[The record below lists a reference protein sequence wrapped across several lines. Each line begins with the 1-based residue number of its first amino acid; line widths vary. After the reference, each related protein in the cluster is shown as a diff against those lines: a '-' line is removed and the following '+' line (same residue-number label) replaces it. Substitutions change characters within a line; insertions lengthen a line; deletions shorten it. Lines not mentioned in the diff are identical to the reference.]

1 MTTETNPN
9 VSRSVIGDDPSTGSG
24 DVLSLSKGHR
34 RRAAPVQQVY
44 RRVAG
49 SVRRKLLLRR
59 LLTYVLL
66 FTFGL
71 AMLLPFLWMLSTAL
85 KPDALV
91 FSIPPQ
97 WFPRP
102 LVWRNFI
109 DSLTVLGHPVQLY
122 AWNTTVI
129 AVLGVTGVALSSS
142 LVAFGFARLDF
153 PGRNLLFVVMI
164 STMMLP
170 RLVTIVPQFILFQKL
185 GWLDTFKPLIVP
197 YWFGAPFHIFLLRQF
212 FLSIPMELDAA
223 ARVDGA
229 SSLQIYARIILPL
242 SKPALATVAIFA
254 FVYHWNDLL
263 EPLIFL
269 SSQKNWTLA
278 LFLASFQGYMQ
289 QPRWNL
295 LMAVST
301 ILTLPVLV
309 LFFFAQRLFIGGITV
324 TGIKG

>member
-1 MTTETNPN
+1 M
-9 VSRSVIGDDPSTGSG
+9 RSWRDINGVARGQQSLQRAPMRILRFTGS
-24 DVLSLSKGHR
+24 R
-34 RRAAPVQQVY
+34 RIQALFRQAVTY
-44 RRVAG
+44 
-49 SVRRKLLLRR
+49 LLLC
-59 LLTYVLL
+59 TI
-66 FTFGL
+66 GL
-71 AMLLPFLWMLSTAL
+71 AMALPFLWMVSTAL

-102 LVWRNFI
+102 WVWRNFV
-109 DSLTVLGHPVQLY
+109 DSMTILGHPVHLY
-122 AWNTTVI
+122 AWNTIVI
-129 AVLGVTGVALSSS
+129 ASLGVLGVTLSSS

-153 PGRNLLFVVMI
+153 PGRNLLFILVI

-170 RLVTIVPQFILFQKL
+170 RFVTIVPQFILFQKM

-212 FLSIPMELDAA
+212 FLVIPKELDDA

-229 SSLQIYARIILPL
+229 SSLQIYWQIILPL

-269 SSQKNWTLA
+269 ASQRNWTLA
-278 LFLASFQGYMQ
+278 LFLASFQGYML

-295 LMAVST
+295 LMAAST

>member
-1 MTTETNPN
+1 MSDKSNSYLKN
-9 VSRSVIGDDPSTGSG
+9 MLGDGMAMHPRIEQG
-24 DVLSLSKGHR
+24 VQFLSSSKR
-34 RRAAPVQQVY
+34 RREFLKRTVSY
-44 RRVAG
+44 F
-49 SVRRKLLLRR
+49 LLSSLG
-59 LLTYVLL
+59 LL
-66 FTFGL
+66 
-71 AMLLPFLWMLSTAL
+71 MSLPFLWMLSTAL

-91 FSIPPQ
+91 FSIPPE

-102 LVWRNFI
+102 WVWRNFI
-109 DSLTVLGHPVQLY
+109 DSLTLLGHPVHLY
-122 AWNTTVI
+122 VFNTVLI
-129 AVLGVTGVALSSS
+129 AVLGVLGVTLSSS

-153 PGRNLLFVVMI
+153 PGRNLLFLLVL

-170 RLVTIVPQFILFQKL
+170 RIVTIVPQFILFQKI

-212 FLSIPMELDAA
+212 FLSIPKELDDA

-229 SSLQIYARIILPL
+229 SSFQIYWRIVLPL
-242 SKPALATVAIFA
+242 SRPALATVAIFA
-254 FVYHWNDLL
+254 FTYHWNDLL

-269 SSQKNWTLA
+269 SSQHNWTLA

-295 LMAVST
+295 LMAAST

>member
-1 MTTETNPN
+1 VKKDLKPEAG
-9 VSRSVIGDDPSTGSG
+9 SRAEAG
-24 DVLSLSKGHR
+24 
-34 RRAAPVQQVY
+34 
-44 RRVAG
+44 RVAELQIG
-49 SVRRKLLLRR
+49 RSFIASKRRQDLLRR
-59 LLTYVLL
+59 GVSYLLLTVC
-66 FTFGL
+66 GL
-71 AMLLPFLWMLSTAL
+71 
-85 KPDALV
+85 
-91 FSIPPQ
+91 PPQ

-102 LVWRNFI
+102 WVWRNFI
-109 DSLTVLGHPVQLY
+109 DSLTLLGHPVHLY
-122 AWNTTVI
+122 AFNTILI
-129 AVLGVTGVALSSS
+129 ATLGVLGVALSSS

-153 PGRNLLFVVMI
+153 PGRNALFILVL

-170 RLVTIVPQFILFQKL
+170 RIVTIVPQFILFQKL

-212 FLSIPMELDAA
+212 FLAIPKELDDA

-229 SSLQIYARIILPL
+229 SSLQIYWRIILPL

-269 SSQKNWTLA
+269 ASQRNWTLA

-295 LMAVST
+295 LMAAST
-301 ILTLPVLV
+301 VLTLPVLI

>member
-1 MTTETNPN
+1 MAQGI
-9 VSRSVIGDDPSTGSG
+9 RSDKGRARPQADHLRGLGCRVGS
-24 DVLSLSKGHR
+24 
-34 RRAAPVQQVY
+34 Q
-44 RRVAG
+44 
-49 SVRRKLLLRR
+49 RR
-59 LLTYVLL
+59 LNIVRQGITYILLVLV
-66 FTFGL
+66 GVVM
-71 AMLLPFLWMLSTAL
+71 ALPFLWMVSTAL

-91 FSIPPQ
+91 FRIPPE

-102 LVWRNFI
+102 WVWRNFL
-109 DSLTVLGHPVQLY
+109 DSMTVLGHPVHLY
-122 AWNTTVI
+122 AWNTAVI

-153 PGRNLLFVVMI
+153 PGRNTLFLLVLG
-164 STMMLP
+164 TMMLP
-170 RLVTIVPQFILFQKL
+170 RFVTIVPQFMLFQRL

-197 YWFGAPFHIFLLRQF
+197 YWFAAPFHIFLLRQF
-212 FLSIPMELDAA
+212 FLAIPAELDDA

-229 SSLQIYARIILPL
+229 SSLQIYARIIVPL

-269 SSQKNWTLA
+269 SSQNKWTLA
-278 LFLASFQGYMQ
+278 LFLASFQGYML

-295 LMAVST
+295 LMAAST
-301 ILTLPVLV
+301 ILTVPVLV
-309 LFFFAQRLFIGGITV
+309 LFFFAQRLFIEGITV

>member
-1 MTTETNPN
+1 MDRD
-9 VSRSVIGDDPSTGSG
+9 RSIFSVGARGGRTRSLGRWRVPRTGM
-24 DVLSLSKGHR
+24 VLASR
-34 RRAAPVQQVY
+34 RRFELLRQAITY
-44 RRVAG
+44 
-49 SVRRKLLLRR
+49 LLLCT
-59 LLTYVLL
+59 LGV
-66 FTFGL
+66 
-71 AMLLPFLWMLSTAL
+71 AMLLPFLWMVSTAL

-91 FSIPPQ
+91 FSIPPK

-102 LVWRNFI
+102 WVWRNFI
-109 DSLTVLGHPVQLY
+109 DSMTVLGHPVHLY
-122 AWNTTVI
+122 ARNTVLI
-129 AVLGVTGVALSSS
+129 AVLGVVGVVISSS
-142 LVAFGFARLDF
+142 LVAFGFARLEF
-153 PGRNLLFVVMI
+153 PGRDALFLLVI

-170 RLVTIVPQFILFQKL
+170 RFITIVPQFILFQKM

-212 FLSIPMELDAA
+212 FLAIPAELDDA

-229 SSLQIYARIILPL
+229 SSFRIYLRIILPL

-269 SSQKNWTLA
+269 SSQSNWTLA
-278 LFLASFQGYMQ
+278 LFLASFQGYMME
-289 QPRWNL
+289 PRWNL
-295 LMAVST
+295 LMAAST

>member
-1 MTTETNPN
+1 VKKDLKPEAG
-9 VSRSVIGDDPSTGSG
+9 SRAEAG
-24 DVLSLSKGHR
+24 
-34 RRAAPVQQVY
+34 
-44 RRVAG
+44 RVAELQIG
-49 SVRRKLLLRR
+49 RSFIASKRRQDLLRR
-59 LLTYVLL
+59 GVSYLLLTVC
-66 FTFGL
+66 GL
-71 AMLLPFLWMLSTAL
+71 AMSLPFLWMVSTAL

-91 FSIPPQ
+91 FSLPPQ

-102 LVWRNFI
+102 WVWRNFI
-109 DSLTVLGHPVQLY
+109 DSLTLLGHPVHLY
-122 AWNTTVI
+122 AFNTILI
-129 AVLGVTGVALSSS
+129 ATLGVLGVALSSS

-153 PGRNLLFVVMI
+153 PGRNALFILVL

-170 RLVTIVPQFILFQKL
+170 RIVTIVPQFILFQKL

-212 FLSIPMELDAA
+212 FLAIPKELDDA

-229 SSLQIYARIILPL
+229 SSLQIYWRIILPL

-269 SSQKNWTLA
+269 ASQRNWTLA

-295 LMAVST
+295 LMAAST
-301 ILTLPVLV
+301 VLTLPVLI